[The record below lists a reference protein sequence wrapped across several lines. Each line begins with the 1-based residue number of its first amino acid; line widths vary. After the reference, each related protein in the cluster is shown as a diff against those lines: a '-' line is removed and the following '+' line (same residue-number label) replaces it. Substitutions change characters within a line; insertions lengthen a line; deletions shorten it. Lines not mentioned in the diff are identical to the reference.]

1 MVDGL
6 QYTSLYAKLSDS
18 KESSENCFY
27 NPQLE
32 GIELEKMFSSYLE
45 QSNNTTQEVK
55 KLSICTDEPLEKSF
69 VHLLDS
75 PDDVTN
81 KLNGLPNYQDLES
94 LFSGQDSPLQEVIC
108 KQESKEENVTHQK
121 KVKDAKVDEEEGKI
135 DMSRVWLDVF
145 NNDKI
150 IKREELKNV
159 IVRSKTRRDKPLE
172 AVPERMYSS
181 LKYEIQLTASGQFI
195 KNVPFILARIKVVD
209 SKTFEVVKKNNKD
222 VLKGVI
228 ESALTQSNN
237 DKHVFNGTL
246 KVQFVDISYHHE
258 KREFCWEIH
267 YFTPDDLQNP
277 IIIKRSAAFRV
288 YARKPNQKK
297 PKRKRD
303 SDSASRKKQ
312 KVETLDQSPNFTEF
326 CRRLEELVDFNK
338 KLCEDERKRAMEMVL
353 SKFMQ
358 VQQPLFNPY
367 NMLMPTNQC
376 FTEQYFNNQF

>member
-1 MVDGL
+1 
-6 QYTSLYAKLSDS
+6 
-18 KESSENCFY
+18 
-27 NPQLE
+27 
-32 GIELEKMFSSYLE
+32 
-45 QSNNTTQEVK
+45 
-55 KLSICTDEPLEKSF
+55 
-69 VHLLDS
+69 
-75 PDDVTN
+75 VTN

-150 IKREELKNV
+150 IKKEELKNV

-228 ESALTQSNN
+228 ESA
-237 DKHVFNGTL
+237 
-246 KVQFVDISYHHE
+246 
-258 KREFCWEIH
+258 
-267 YFTPDDLQNP
+267 
-277 IIIKRSAAFRV
+277 
-288 YARKPNQKK
+288 
-297 PKRKRD
+297 
-303 SDSASRKKQ
+303 
-312 KVETLDQSPNFTEF
+312 
-326 CRRLEELVDFNK
+326 
-338 KLCEDERKRAMEMVL
+338 
-353 SKFMQ
+353 
-358 VQQPLFNPY
+358 
-367 NMLMPTNQC
+367 
-376 FTEQYFNNQF
+376 